1 MPAAL
6 DHVVDLIFG
15 RWRSQILHAGT
26 ALDIF
31 DHLKLGQDRPALS
44 VASEINADLSM
55 LYRLFTASCE
65 PSRQLGWLRKTMKT
79 DFV

>member
-15 RWRSQILHAGT
+15 RWRSQILHAGV

-44 VASEINADLSM
+44 VASESRSADALPP
-55 LYRLFTASCE
+55 LAS
-65 PSRQLGWLRKTMKT
+65 PRDNWAG
-79 DFV
+79 